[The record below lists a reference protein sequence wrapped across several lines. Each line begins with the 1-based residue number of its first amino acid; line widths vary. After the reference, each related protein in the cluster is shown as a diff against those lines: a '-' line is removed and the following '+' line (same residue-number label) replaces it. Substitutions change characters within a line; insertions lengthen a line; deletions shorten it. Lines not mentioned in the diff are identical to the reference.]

1 MCTPAGFPCLS
12 VLLSTT
18 TALALLAPLQ
28 AFAIEATTEAK
39 RAIQSGLPRYDPSA
53 YEKAEA
59 EKAARATPKNTP
71 APLPEPLTAGT
82 GTTDTAAEKILE
94 LPKITVHAKTESPK
108 RLPRIDT
115 VKPVEVEK
123 VDPME
128 SPAGRDGRLVK
139 KHLSKLEQALNRFPR
154 IFGVSAVALARDAES
169 REQKAAHM
177 NALADG
183 IELQEAAGRDPEEIK
198 KLRAEYTK
206 LYYSGPK

>member
-1 MCTPAGFPCLS
+1 
-12 VLLSTT
+12 
-18 TALALLAPLQ
+18 
-28 AFAIEATTEAK
+28 
-39 RAIQSGLPRYDPSA
+39 
-53 YEKAEA
+53 
-59 EKAARATPKNTP
+59 
-71 APLPEPLTAGT
+71 
-82 GTTDTAAEKILE
+82 
-94 LPKITVHAKTESPK
+94 
-108 RLPRIDT
+108 
-115 VKPVEVEK
+115 
-123 VDPME
+123 ME